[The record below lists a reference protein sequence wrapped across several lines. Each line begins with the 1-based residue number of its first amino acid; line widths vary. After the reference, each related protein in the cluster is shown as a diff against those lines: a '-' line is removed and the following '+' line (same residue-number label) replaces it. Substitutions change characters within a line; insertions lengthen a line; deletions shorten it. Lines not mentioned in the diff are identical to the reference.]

1 MIKLPFLNTFFLYY
15 FPQRAC
21 SNLPQQESQEGHHDG
36 ERHADK
42 ERDTHSCKNQRKHV
56 ITTSVVTSSKA
67 VMSLQLSVNEKCKQN
82 MKKNVFIR
90 TTESPLLYSRN

>member
-15 FPQRAC
+15 FPQCAC
-21 SNLPQQESQEGHHDG
+21 TNLPQQESQKGHHDN

-42 ERDTHSCKNQRKHV
+42 ERDSHSCKNQRKHI
-56 ITTSVVTSSKA
+56 ITKSVVTSIKA
-67 VMSLQLSVNEKCKQN
+67 VTSLQLSVNEKCKQN
-82 MKKNVFIR
+82 MKKNVFIC